1 MVLRLKRKDVR
12 TEIAHVVKLSARDV
26 YLKVTEKSLI
36 MSGPIGPDDSRTFQ
50 LVLQVAQLIAVVN
63 PIGPK

>member
-1 MVLRLKRKDVR
+1 MVLRLKRKDVQ
-12 TEIAHVVKLSARDV
+12 TEIAHAVKLSVRGVCLRAMER
-26 YLKVTEKSLI
+26 SLI